1 MEPLR
6 GNAEQTSART
16 AAVMDI
22 KTIVIRKQDLGSR
35 THLSGYKFERLH
47 IPPSF

>member
-6 GNAEQTSART
+6 GNAEQISART

-22 KTIVIRKQDLGSR
+22 KTIVIRKQDLRSR
-35 THLSGYKFERLH
+35 THPSGYQSGRLN
-47 IPPSF
+47 IPPDF